1 MTPPAAPNTHAPAPG
16 VDASRL
22 PGLDAVRALAIA
34 AVLAYH
40 LNVPGLFNAGFLGVD
55 VFFNLSGFLI
65 TSLLLREF
73 FSRGTIDIGRYFWRR
88 FVRLMPA
95 VAVLLLLM
103 AVLVPLL
110 MPTSQRRMLAD
121 LPWAGVYLAN
131 WWQICSTQSYFE
143 NFGSPP
149 LLRHLW
155 SLGVEMQFY
164 LLWPWVVV
172 GLLRLWGVRGVFAAC
187 VLLALA
193 SSGWM
198 AALYTQYPDNPSRAY
213 LGADSHSLGLFLG
226 SAMAC
231 LWSPLHPSALIRWP
245 LSWPARATLG
255 SLAMVALGALMW
267 FSNEAQPLLYQGGFL
282 LTALASVVLLVS
294 CADLAPQH
302 RSPWPWRA
310 GVALVQWLGTRSYSI
325 YLWHWP
331 LFIFLK
337 GDSTPSPWILGQCLI
352 YTAIASEISYR
363 WVEGALTFST
373 RQWPAFR
380 QRGAGF
386 LVLGLLLL
394 GGVDV
399 VKSFPCQSPARPAVT
414 APGVSSATATD
425 TSAPAAEPQG
435 GASAPAGMAPTM
447 AVDSDILAIGDSVM
461 LGARARMLRTL
472 PGLTVDAEV
481 GRQPR
486 QNVTLVQR
494 YLEQKPDLKHAVVHL
509 GTNGYILKSDLR
521 RLLASLQGAQQVV
534 IINNFADRR
543 WSEANN
549 KTLLQVAAEF
559 SNAKVMDWHQIAHGN
574 RHYFVQ
580 DGIHLSSEGITAFI
594 RGIASSLGIEPVDLA
609 ADRPTLRRLT
619 AAGTRAP
626 ASSTRLPSAAS
637 ASVAASPETSV
648 APALPTSAAQTL
660 QATAVPPEPQVEGLP
675 RSNVPPTPAPQPAE
689 ETP

>member
-1 MTPPAAPNTHAPAPG
+1 MNANSAHLKSTPAAA
-16 VDASRL
+16 DAARL

-73 FSRGTIDIGRYFWRR
+73 FTRGTVDIGRYFWRR

-95 VAVLLLLM
+95 VAMLLLLM
-103 AVLVPLL
+103 AMLVPSL
-110 MPTSQRRMLAD
+110 MPASERRLLAD

-131 WWQICSTQSYFE
+131 WWQVCSAQSYFE
-143 NFGSPP
+143 NFGNPP

-164 LLWPWVVV
+164 LLWPWLIV
-172 GLLRLWGVRGVFAAC
+172 GLLRLWGVRGVFVVC
-187 VLLALA
+187 LLLAMA
-193 SSGWM
+193 SSVWM
-198 AALYTQYPDNPSRAY
+198 TALYMQYPDNPSRAY

-245 LSWPARATLG
+245 LHRPLRAMLG
-255 SLAMVALGALMW
+255 SMAMIILGALMW

-282 LTALASVVLLVS
+282 LTAVASVVLVTT
-294 CADLAPQH
+294 CADLAPPH
-302 RSPWPWRA
+302 RSPWPWRG
-310 GVALVQWLGTRSYSI
+310 GVPLVQWLGTRSYSI

-373 RQWPAFR
+373 RQWPTFR

-386 LVLGLLLL
+386 LVLGLLLV
-394 GGVDV
+394 GGLYVAR
-399 VKSFPCQSPARPAVT
+399 SFPCQSPAKPAL
-414 APGVSSATATD
+414 APTDTIVAAATD
-425 TSAPAAEPQG
+425 NSPPAAVPQG
-435 GASAPAGMAPTM
+435 SASSPVAMAPTM
-447 AVDSDILAIGDSVM
+447 ALDSDILAIGDSVM
-461 LGARARMLRTL
+461 LGARTRMLRTL
-472 PGLTVDAEV
+472 PGITVDAEV

-486 QNVTLVQR
+486 QSVSLVQR
-494 YLEQKPDLKHAVVHL
+494 YLEQKPDLKHAVIHL

-521 RLLASLQGAQQVV
+521 RLLTALQGAQQVV
-534 IINNFADRR
+534 LINNFADRR
-543 WSEANN
+543 WSDANN
-549 KTLLQVAAEF
+549 RILLQVAAEF
-559 SNAKVMDWHQIAHGN
+559 SNTKVMDWYQLAHGN

-594 RGIASSLGIEPVDLA
+594 LGIANSLGIQPVDLA
-609 ADRPTLRRLT
+609 VNRPTLPRLNP
-619 AAGTRAP
+619 AAAKEPTSSMRPPSTTGT
-626 ASSTRLPSAAS
+626 SAAD
-637 ASVAASPETSV
+637 SPEATV
-648 APALPTSAAQTL
+648 PAALPTSSTQTL
-660 QATAVPPEPQVEGLP
+660 QTTPLLAEPQVEGLP
-675 RSNVPPTPAPQPAE
+675 HANIPPTPALPSPEKTQ
-689 ETP
+689 

>member
-1 MTPPAAPNTHAPAPG
+1 MDAKAAQLKSSTAGA
-16 VDASRL
+16 DAARL

-73 FSRGTIDIGRYFWRR
+73 FTRGRIDIGRYFWRR

-103 AVLVPLL
+103 AVLVPSL
-110 MPTSQRRMLAD
+110 MPTSQRRLLAD

-131 WWQICSTQSYFE
+131 WWQICSAQSYFE
-143 NFGSPP
+143 NFGNPP

-172 GLLRLWGVRGVFAAC
+172 GLLRLWGVRGVFAVC
-187 VLLALA
+187 LLLALA

-198 AALYTQYPDNPSRAY
+198 TALYLQYPDNPSRAY

-231 LWSPLHPSALIRWP
+231 LWSPLHPSALIKWP
-245 LSWPARATLG
+245 LSWPVRATLG
-255 SLAMVALGALMW
+255 SLAMIVLSALMW

-282 LTALASVVLLVS
+282 LTAVASVVLVVT
-294 CADLAPQH
+294 CADWASQH
-302 RSPWPWRA
+302 RLPWPWRA
-310 GVALVQWLGTRSYSI
+310 GMALVQWLGTRSYSI

-337 GDSTPSPWILGQCLI
+337 GDSTPSLWILGQCLI

-394 GGVDV
+394 GGVYV
-399 VKSFPCQSPARPAVT
+399 VKSFPCQSPAKPAVT
-414 APGVSSATATD
+414 APGTIVATGAST
-425 TSAPAAEPQG
+425 PASEPQS
-435 GASAPAGMAPTM
+435 GASAPAALGLTM
-447 AVDSDILAIGDSVM
+447 AEDSDILAIGDSVM
-461 LGARARMLRTL
+461 LGARTRMLRTL
-472 PGLTVDAEV
+472 PGITVDAEV

-486 QNVTLVQR
+486 QSVTLVQR
-494 YLEQKPDLKHAVVHL
+494 YLDQKPDLKHAVVHL

-521 RLLASLQGAQQVV
+521 RLLTSLQGAQQVV
-534 IINNFADRR
+534 LINNFADRR

-549 KTLLQVAAEF
+549 KTLLQVAPEF
-559 SNAKVMDWHQIAHGN
+559 SNTKVMDWHQIAQGN
-574 RHYFVQ
+574 RHFFVQ

-594 RGIASSLGIEPVDLA
+594 RGIANSLGIEPVDLA
-609 ADRPTLRRLT
+609 ANRPTLPRLT
-619 AAGTRAP
+619 PAATKAP
-626 ASSTRLPSAAS
+626 ASSMRPPSS
-637 ASVAASPETSV
+637 TSTSVAALPEATV
-648 APALPTSAAQTL
+648 PPTLPTNAAQTL
-660 QATAVPPEPQVEGLP
+660 QTTPLLPEPQVEGLP
-675 RSNVPPTPAPQPAE
+675 HGNIPPAPAPQSAE